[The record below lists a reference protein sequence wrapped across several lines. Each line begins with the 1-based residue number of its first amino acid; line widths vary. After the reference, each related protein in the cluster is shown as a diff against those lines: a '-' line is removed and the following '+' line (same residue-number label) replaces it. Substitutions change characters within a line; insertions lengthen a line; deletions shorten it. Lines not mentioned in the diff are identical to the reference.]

1 MSSIREAPRP
11 RNSPRTT
18 EDDGT
23 WLSSEGPYLNL
34 IKQSCARQPNL
45 ELPDGRNRAVILCDR
60 QNIRASLF
68 ELGTENQISS
78 PTEFPTFVDLQ
89 KHFKHPRLDACRRI
103 YLVEGLNP
111 QIVALLGEQLN
122 VDPIFFV
129 THERTSTYLRWPYE
143 PNLAPCL
150 PSLLDG
156 GQSFTASYYDVR
168 VLSEQLGTFS
178 VACAESGRDAL
189 RTKLGKEWEPTV
201 ILHRKCSFWK
211 TIFTNEDDWAA
222 LILCDPPFRQA
233 HIWQKPSFIQEPWSL
248 KTIHFSAPPFQGGYA
263 DFIPHPWTIH
273 RASGPPRGS
282 LFDDMVHYLTEYH
295 NDISA
300 ELSGL
305 DFTVFAKKI
314 IASHYLLLIEY
325 HEALLSTMAFPL
337 QRKDNFANIETTS
350 LESSWSNIQQLCSR
364 IDRYIKDVSHIM
376 LQLHIPFDN
385 PCVPS
390 AGTKPY
396 TKWSQSESDY
406 QYIYMK
412 LQSLRERAEFLS
424 SSLTGVTGINGAAR
438 SIREAKTIKT
448 FTIVALI
455 FIPLSFST
463 SLFSMSDRY
472 LPGEKNFGVFFAV
485 ALPLVVFIFVAI
497 LLFDLGYNE
506 NSSWRLETFTTRIW
520 RSWF

>member
-1 MSSIREAPRP
+1 MSMEGWQGRRYSKYPGEASAFRYFRLDSLVRCAQMVLNYASIHASCRQVRMSIGQLVANISLLALQLPYNLIQYQMSSIREAPRP

-45 ELPDGRNRAVILCDR
+45 ELPDGRNRAVLLCDR

-111 QIVALLGEQLN
+111 QIVALLGDQLN

-178 VACAESGRDAL
+178 VVCAESGRDAL

-211 TIFTNEDDWAA
+211 TIFTNEDDWAG
-222 LILCDPPFRQA
+222 
-233 HIWQKPSFIQEPWSL
+233 K
-248 KTIHFSAPPFQGGYA
+248 
-263 DFIPHPWTIH
+263 
-273 RASGPPRGS
+273 
-282 LFDDMVHYLTEYH
+282 
-295 NDISA
+295 
-300 ELSGL
+300 
-305 DFTVFAKKI
+305 
-314 IASHYLLLIEY
+314 SHC
-325 HEALLSTMAFPL
+325 
-337 QRKDNFANIETTS
+337 NFF
-350 LESSWSNIQQLCSR
+350 
-364 IDRYIKDVSHIM
+364 VS
-376 LQLHIPFDN
+376 
-385 PCVPS
+385 
-390 AGTKPY
+390 
-396 TKWSQSESDY
+396 
-406 QYIYMK
+406 
-412 LQSLRERAEFLS
+412 
-424 SSLTGVTGINGAAR
+424 
-438 SIREAKTIKT
+438 
-448 FTIVALI
+448 
-455 FIPLSFST
+455 
-463 SLFSMSDRY
+463 
-472 LPGEKNFGVFFAV
+472 
-485 ALPLVVFIFVAI
+485 
-497 LLFDLGYNE
+497 
-506 NSSWRLETFTTRIW
+506 
-520 RSWF
+520 